1 MPIDRKSWNY
11 WMSKRSVPHWP
22 CPRCRA
28 SLRIVK
34 DSFKSEP
41 DSRTKGLQSEPHADP
56 EGFSGS
62 FVCLL
67 ECSRSYCEV
76 CAVSGRYYV
85 ESDETGW
92 YEACQPL
99 SITPPPQLIQIP
111 DDCPKAVR
119 EETEAALILF
129 WCDNAA
135 CLNRIRNALE
145 LLLDDLKV
153 PRTTISDTKKR
164 VRHPLHRRIELL
176 EAKKPN
182 LKEICARM
190 MAVKHLGNAGSH
202 SGEVV
207 ERKDV
212 FDGFDIL
219 ERVLLD
225 MYSTHEGEL
234 ARMVAQINKRKGPRK
249 NGP

>member
-1 MPIDRKSWNY
+1 M
-11 WMSKRSVPHWP
+11 
-22 CPRCRA
+22 
-28 SLRIVK
+28 VK

-41 DSRTKGLQSEPHADP
+41 DSRTKELQQYPHADP
-56 EGFSGS
+56 EKFSGR

-85 ESDETGW
+85 EQGEGGW

-99 SITPPPQLIQIP
+99 SINPPPHLIQLP
-111 DDCPKAVR
+111 DDCPKPIR
-119 EETEAALILF
+119 EEVEAALLLF

-145 LLLDDLKV
+145 LLLDDLRI
-153 PRTTISDTKKR
+153 PRATISSARKR
-164 VRHPLHRRIELL
+164 VRHPLHRRIDLL

-182 LKEICARM
+182 LKSICDRM
-190 MAVKHLGNAGSH
+190 MAAKHLGNAGSH

-207 ERKDV
+207 ERTDV

-219 ERVLLD
+219 ERVLHD

-234 ARMVAQINKRKGPRK
+234 AKMVTQINKRKGPRK
-249 NGP
+249 VKK